1 MARYLLTC
9 PHTYEDCV
17 PDLDSVLGHS
27 KELLARFDWGCKD
40 GEHVGWVV
48 VEAGNETTAR
58 AFLPIALR
66 GKASVRMV
74 NKFTPDD
81 ILEMTGHQPG

>member
-9 PHTYEDCV
+9 PHTPEDCV
-17 PDLDSVLGHS
+17 PDIDSILGHS

-48 VEAGNETTAR
+48 VEAGNEATAR
-58 AFLPIALR
+58 MMLPVAIR
-66 GKASVRMV
+66 NKASVRAV
-74 NKFTPDD
+74 NKFTPQD
-81 ILEMTGHQPG
+81 IEQMHAGA

>member
-9 PHTYEDCV
+9 PHTLEDCV
-17 PDLDSVLGHS
+17 GDIDSVLGHS

-48 VEAGNETTAR
+48 VEAGNEATAR
-58 AFLPIALR
+58 MMLPVALR
-66 GKASVRMV
+66 TKAHARLL
-74 NKFTPDD
+74 NKFTPEDLD
-81 ILEMTGHQPG
+81 QMTAHR

>member
-9 PHTYEDCV
+9 PHTPEDCV
-17 PDLDSVLGHS
+17 PDIDSILGHS

-48 VEAGNETTAR
+48 VEAGNEATAR
-58 AFLPIALR
+58 MMLPVAIR
-66 GKASVRMV
+66 NKASVRAV
-74 NKFTPDD
+74 NKFTPQD
-81 ILEMTGHQPG
+81 IEQMHASA

>member
-9 PHTYEDCV
+9 PHTPEDCV
-17 PDLDSVLGHS
+17 PDIDSILGHS

-48 VEAGNETTAR
+48 VEAGNEATAR
-58 AFLPIALR
+58 MMLPVSIR
-66 GKASVRMV
+66 NKASVRSV
-74 NKFTPDD
+74 NKFTPQD
-81 ILEMTGHQPG
+81 IEQLHAGA